1 MNRFILSYLFFIG
14 LIFGIGKSEAHL
26 QINKIYTID
35 KIYYNDRHN
44 QLGAISEIN
53 DSSITFVWN
62 GISIVGKKKIRT
74 TTLLFQNIDRI
85 VFEPM
90 FYEEA
95 PLLLFCAA
103 IPASAAYV
111 AINTLLSREGLVVKI
126 SPAWFFLPIIST
138 ISYIIFQRKII
149 NDKTI
154 DMNDWDLSNK
164 KLFFKNI
171 FSIHNDIY
179 MNKYLKNKYLN
190 DLLLG
195 YKN

>member
-1 MNRFILSYLFFIG
+1 VNRFILSYIFFIG

-26 QINKIYTID
+26 QIKNIYTID
-35 KIYYNDRHN
+35 KNYYNVSN
-44 QLGAISEIN
+44 QLGVISEIN

-62 GISIVGKKKIRT
+62 GFSILGKEMVIP

-90 FYEEA
+90 LYEEA

-103 IPASAAYV
+103 IPASAF
-111 AINTLLSREGLVVKI
+111 ITLFARWDTQN
-126 SPAWFFLPIIST
+126 SPAWFLLPIIPT
-138 ISYIIFQRKII
+138 ISYFNFKRKII

-154 DMNDWDLSNK
+154 DMNNWDLSNK
-164 KLFFKNI
+164 ILFFKNI
-171 FSIHNDIY
+171 SSIHNDIY
-179 MNKYLKNKYLN
+179 INKYLKNDRLN

>member
-14 LIFGIGKSEAHL
+14 LIFGIGKPFEKGI
-26 QINKIYTID
+26 QIKNIYTID
-35 KIYYNDRHN
+35 KNYYNGEVDNFFGKRPVSN
-44 QLGAISEIN
+44 QLGVISEIN
-53 DSSITFVWN
+53 DSSITFVWAEPLVQLN
-62 GISIVGKKKIRT
+62 GFSILGKKKIIT

-126 SPAWFFLPIIST
+126 SPA
-138 ISYIIFQRKII
+138 
-149 NDKTI
+149 
-154 DMNDWDLSNK
+154 
-164 KLFFKNI
+164 
-171 FSIHNDIY
+171 
-179 MNKYLKNKYLN
+179 
-190 DLLLG
+190 
-195 YKN
+195 

>member
-1 MNRFILSYLFFIG
+1 MNRFILSYIFFIG
-14 LIFGIGKSEAHL
+14 LIFGIGKSESHL
-26 QINKIYTID
+26 QIKNIYTID
-35 KIYYNDRHN
+35 KNYYNVSN
-44 QLGAISEIN
+44 QLGVISEIN

-62 GISIVGKKKIRT
+62 GFSILGKRMVIP

-103 IPASAAYV
+103 IPASAF
-111 AINTLLSREGLVVKI
+111 ITLIARSDLPIANWDTRN
-126 SPAWFFLPIIST
+126 SPAWFLLPIIPT
-138 ISYIIFQRKII
+138 ISYFNFKRKII
-149 NDKTI
+149 NAKTI
-154 DMNDWDLSNK
+154 NMNDWDLSNK

>member
-111 AINTLLSREGLVVKI
+111 AINTLLSREGLGIKI
-126 SPAWFFLPIIST
+126 SPAWFLLPIIPT
-138 ISYIIFQRKII
+138 ISYFNFKRKII
-149 NDKTI
+149 NAKTI
-154 DMNDWDLSNK
+154 NMNDWDLSNK

-171 FSIHNDIY
+171 SSIHNDIY
-179 MNKYLKNKYLN
+179 MNKYLKNKHLN

>member
-111 AINTLLSREGLVVKI
+111 AINTLLSREGLGIKI
-126 SPAWFFLPIIST
+126 SPAWFLLSIIPT
-138 ISYIIFQRKII
+138 ISYFNYERKII
-149 NDKTI
+149 NAKTI
-154 DMNDWDLSNK
+154 NMNDWDLSNK

-171 FSIHNDIY
+171 SSIHNDIY
-179 MNKYLKNKYLN
+179 MNKYLKNKHLN

>member
-1 MNRFILSYLFFIG
+1 MNRFILSYIFFIG
-14 LIFGIGKSEAHL
+14 LIFGIGKSESHL
-26 QINKIYTID
+26 QIKNIYTID
-35 KIYYNDRHN
+35 KNYYNVSN
-44 QLGAISEIN
+44 QLGVISEIN

-62 GISIVGKKKIRT
+62 GFSILGKRMVIP

-111 AINTLLSREGLVVKI
+111 AFITLLAEMRSVKN
-126 SPAWFFLPIIST
+126 SPAWFLLPIIPT
-138 ISYIIFQRKII
+138 ISYFNFKRKII
-149 NDKTI
+149 NAKTI
-154 DMNDWDLSNK
+154 NMNDWDLSNK

>member
-14 LIFGIGKSEAHL
+14 LIFGIGKSESHL
-26 QINKIYTID
+26 QIKNIYTID
-35 KIYYNDRHN
+35 KNYYNVSN
-44 QLGAISEIN
+44 QLGVISEIN

-62 GISIVGKKKIRT
+62 GWTILGKKKIIT

-126 SPAWFFLPIIST
+126 SPAWFLLPIIPT
-138 ISYIIFQRKII
+138 ISYFNFKRKII
-149 NDKTI
+149 NAKTI
-154 DMNDWDLSNK
+154 NMNDWDLSNK

-171 FSIHNDIY
+171 SSIHNDIY

-190 DLLLG
+190 DILLG